1 MMQNERRS
9 VVPLTSASHQPP
21 ISRIEL
27 NKHNRMSDCF
37 VAYQQKVYDITT
49 WLPRHPGTAE
59 AILPYCG
66 TAEEFE
72 QAFIEKHGTSKV
84 KLFMKVGVFIGE
96 FEQKGTL
103 QQ

>member
-1 MMQNERRS
+1 MQNERRS
-9 VVPLTSASHQPP
+9 VVPLTAASHQPP

-27 NKHNRMSDCF
+27 NKHNQMSDCF